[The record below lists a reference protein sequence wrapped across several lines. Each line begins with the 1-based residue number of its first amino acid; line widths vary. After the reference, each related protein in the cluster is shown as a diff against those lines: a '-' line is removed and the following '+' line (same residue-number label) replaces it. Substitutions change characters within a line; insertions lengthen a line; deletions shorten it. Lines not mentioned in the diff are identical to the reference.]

1 MPGAAGTMPGAAG
14 IGTVGGPLGVPTVIV
29 PGPDQGPARMISR
42 VPPRSSATESV
53 FSTNTSNPEPLETR
67 DALGRPLRLPLR
79 PLGNQ
84 PGFDFATER
93 DFLLMRPAPE
103 DAARAF

>member
-1 MPGAAGTMPGAAG
+1 
-14 IGTVGGPLGVPTVIV
+14 V
-29 PGPDQGPARMISR
+29 ISR

-84 PGFDFATER
+84 PGVVDDDVEAAQPFDRPR
-93 DFLLMRPAPE
+93 DQLLAE
-103 DAARAF
+103 LFVAKIARNR